1 MKNVI
6 DLAKW
11 LLERDIRTKNAT
23 SVLVALLSVVVCYF
37 VSRRCLWF
45 QELHQEYRAAGT
57 AVAMLVVFL
66 TAFLAAWLV
75 YSGIAAH
82 HGRVVSRRQA
92 RQKAEQQ
99 QRTIRDNLDSLTE
112 WQRSFLRRFLAENRR
127 QIPEW
132 EVGQYRAAWDFEM
145 SVLLNKR
152 IVKAHSQSG
161 TVYEIEPLYYVYL
174 KEHWNPHTSTL
185 E

>member
-1 MKNVI
+1 MKDIV

-11 LLERDIRTKNAT
+11 LLERDIRTKNAM
-23 SVLVALLSVVVCYF
+23 SFLVALLSVIVCYF
-37 VSRRCLWF
+37 TSRRGQWF
-45 QELHQEYRAAGT
+45 QELHQGYGAGGT
-57 AVAMLVVFL
+57 AVAILVVFL
-66 TAFLAAWLV
+66 TAFLAVWLA
-75 YSGIAAH
+75 YSGIAAY

-99 QRTIRDNLDSLTE
+99 QRTVRDNLDSLTE
-112 WQRSFLRRFLAENRR
+112 WQRGFLLRFIVENRR

-161 TVYEIEPLYYVYL
+161 TVYEIEPLYYAYV
-174 KEHWNPHTSTL
+174 KEHWNPRSGTL